1 MSPDKIS
8 EYPNAQLTF
17 PRPFVGRIL
26 AGGAAMA
33 VPAAAAAASGAA
45 AREGSAKARVADH
58 ISQAVQSTSNLL
70 HLMQQSSPSQV
81 RLFSFGSSPIFVWF
95 EVLWVLVGGEVV
107 GGSVSWKRI
116 NFFFCYFCTPDYV
129 FCESDSISC
138 HGLKYQIS
146 CMLDYPICESV
157 SILVLELG
165 IRYHVCLIVK
175 YVSLTKYNVLWNEV

>member
-33 VPAAAAAASGAA
+33 VPAAAASGAA
-45 AREGSAKARVADH
+45 ASEGSAKARVADH

-95 EVLWVLVGGEVV
+95 EVLWVLVRGEVV

-116 NFFFCYFCTPDYV
+116 NFFLFFLHTRLCILWIWFNIMSRTEVSNIMYVGLSNLWVYFNIM
-129 FCESDSISC
+129 S
-138 HGLKYQIS
+138 
-146 CMLDYPICESV
+146 
-157 SILVLELG
+157 
-165 IRYHVCLIVK
+165 
-175 YVSLTKYNVLWNEV
+175 WN